1 MSQEKQ
7 ENEEE
12 KVQFQSTVSMGFCA
26 FHLGEPAVDICQ
38 VCGMSVGSNVELW
51 QDKYCL
57 LCKKRG
63 QVELFVQRLNTIFL
77 FLTITAFVLAI
88 FTGIVTLT
96 TVFFVIIPPAV
107 LIYVVQSQQR
117 RLMYRGIPDIERIGP
132 ALHMFALLEDKSH
145 FDVAMKSLQNI
156 TPAQRTQIEPYFW
169 QSLAFVAYLG
179 YYSMPGDW
187 RKTVAFIWNIDVS
200 EICDKMIERDHTRI
214 LTLLKERGISNNAA
228 GFILEILESSTDE
241 SYVKLLLESVATID
255 MSNFSEQEKLETQ
268 DNIYID
274 LDEFVEHA
282 DRLGLSTFKEEISK
296 LLEGYEAPPLPE
308 NRLEAL
314 MTIEQLREKRTLERQ
329 RQKEAAAMMQ
339 NPESESQES

>member
-1 MSQEKQ
+1 MSQERQ

-12 KVQFQSTVSMGFCA
+12 EMQFRPTVSMGFCA
-26 FHLGEPAVDICQ
+26 FHLGEPAIDICQ
-38 VCGMSVGSNVELW
+38 LCGVSVGSNVELW

-77 FLTITAFVLAI
+77 FLAITMGVLVV
-88 FTGIVTLT
+88 FTEVITLT
-96 TVFFVIIPPAV
+96 IMFVVIIPPAV
-107 LIYVVQSQQR
+107 LFYVIQSQQR

-132 ALHMFALLEDKSH
+132 ALHMFALLEDRSH
-145 FDVAMKSLQNI
+145 FNVAMKSLQNI

-179 YYSMPGDW
+179 YYSMPDDW
-187 RKTVAFIWNIDVS
+187 QKTVALIWNINES
-200 EICDKMIERDHTRI
+200 EICDKMIESDHARI

-228 GFILEILESSTDE
+228 GFILEIMKSSTDE

-255 MSNFSEQEKLETQ
+255 MSNFSEQDKLETQ

-274 LDEFVEHA
+274 LEKFIEHA

-314 MTIEQLREKRTLERQ
+314 MTIEQLREKRTVERQ
-329 RQKEAAAMMQ
+329 RQEQAAERMQ